1 MGVPRRVVG
10 ASSSAQVLL
19 NLATFLR
26 VEQLLQTFKIRVKSS
41 PLPWSVVVACSA
53 ASAKFPVSPF
63 SNTRA
68 SILMRSPV
76 LRGLETN
83 LLNASR
89 LRKTGGA
96 VARFVQRE
104 GGAAVWGR
112 TAGPEGLGVAGRG
125 GGAGVEAGLE
135 VWSSGR
141 GLPDMRWCAR

>member
-1 MGVPRRVVG
+1 ME
-10 ASSSAQVLL
+10 ASSSAQILL
-19 NLATFLR
+19 NFATFLR
-26 VEQLLQTFKIRVKSS
+26 VEQLLQTFKILVKSS
-41 PLPWSVVVACSA
+41 PSPWSVVVACSA

-83 LLNASR
+83 RLNASR

-104 GGAAVWGR
+104 SGVVLSGR
-112 TAGPEGLGVAGRG
+112 PAGLKGLG
-125 GGAGVEAGLE
+125 GLE
-135 VWSSGR
+135 VGPSGR